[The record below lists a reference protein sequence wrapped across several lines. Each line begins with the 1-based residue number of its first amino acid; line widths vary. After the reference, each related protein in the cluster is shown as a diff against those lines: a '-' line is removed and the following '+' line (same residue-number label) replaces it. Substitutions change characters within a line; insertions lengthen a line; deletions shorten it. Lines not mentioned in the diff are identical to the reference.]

1 MGSAVR
7 PPAGRGGLAPAE
19 WPAELTRLATKL
31 SFGCQVTMRW
41 TLHLDER
48 DRMRDRFWLVLGVLL
63 VALIISFASIGSR
76 GVAKRGVPAS
86 LAERVTNLPNQLM
99 EELA

>member
-1 MGSAVR
+1 
-7 PPAGRGGLAPAE
+7 
-19 WPAELTRLATKL
+19 
-31 SFGCQVTMRW
+31 
-41 TLHLDER
+41 
-48 DRMRDRFWLVLGVLL
+48 MRDRFWLVLGVLL

-99 EELA
+99 VELADRTPNLTDAMGTTQYIPPVAAADTPATKTPDKQ

>member
-1 MGSAVR
+1 
-7 PPAGRGGLAPAE
+7 
-19 WPAELTRLATKL
+19 
-31 SFGCQVTMRW
+31 
-41 TLHLDER
+41 
-48 DRMRDRFWLVLGVLL
+48 MRDRFWLVLGVLL

-99 EELA
+99 EELADMTRNLTEAMGSTQSAPPVAAADTPATKTPDKQ

>member
-1 MGSAVR
+1 
-7 PPAGRGGLAPAE
+7 
-19 WPAELTRLATKL
+19 
-31 SFGCQVTMRW
+31 MRW
-41 TLHLDER
+41 TLPLDER

-63 VALIISFASIGSR
+63 VAVIVSFASIGSR

-99 EELA
+99 EELADMTRNLTEAMGSTQSAPPIAAADTPATKTPDKQ